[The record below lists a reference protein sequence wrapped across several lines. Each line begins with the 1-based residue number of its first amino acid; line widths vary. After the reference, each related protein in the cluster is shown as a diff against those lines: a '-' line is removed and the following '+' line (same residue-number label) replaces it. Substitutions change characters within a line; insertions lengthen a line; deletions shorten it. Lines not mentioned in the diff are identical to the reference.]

1 MLAKFKVF
9 FNKCDFRGVQR
20 SALCRSWRELS
31 NAYLLAKFGFDT
43 AENEASKVW
52 RSGPVTLVYNICT
65 KVSKYKY
72 CTTIVQY
79 FSPGRGSRSGAV
91 SFDELMETIP
101 KGREPQTKEEA
112 QNNHRDR
119 IKAALLKNSSRFI
132 RTIISVKEDLVE
144 KIESS
149 L

>member
-1 MLAKFKVF
+1 MSNITNVNHLFVPLRYLQFLKII
-9 FNKCDFRGVQR
+9 R
-20 SALCRSWRELS
+20 STA
-31 NAYLLAKFGFDT
+31 AA

-79 FSPGRGSRSGAV
+79 FSPGRGRRSGAV

-119 IKAALLKNSSRFI
+119 IKAALPKNSSRFM

-144 KIESS
+144 KSESS